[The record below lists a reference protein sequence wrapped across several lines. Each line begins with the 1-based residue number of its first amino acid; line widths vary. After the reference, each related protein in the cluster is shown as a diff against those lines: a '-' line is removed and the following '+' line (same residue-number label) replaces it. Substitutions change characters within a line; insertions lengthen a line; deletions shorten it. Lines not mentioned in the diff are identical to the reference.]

1 MIITRNLSNG
11 IRVVMEE
18 MPAAWSVS
26 VGIWVKAGAVD
37 ETEKN
42 RGISHF
48 IEHMMFKGTKNRDA
62 RRIAADI
69 DRLGAQMNAFT
80 GKEATC
86 YYIKSTT
93 ENYRKAADV
102 LCDML
107 ENSLFAK
114 AELDR
119 EREVICEEIKMSRD
133 DPDDSAHEGLLRLI
147 YKDAPLGNSILG
159 TRSSLMSIT
168 SRSMREH
175 VMREYTRDSIVISA
189 AGRFDPDELCE
200 YFEGKLMSLGE
211 RKPPRKT
218 VGFTYERGFTSG
230 VRDIMQAHICMGT
243 KALPMDDDRSYG
255 LQILSN
261 LFGGS
266 MSSRLFQNIRE
277 QKGLAYSVFSTT
289 GSFSDSGY
297 FEIYAGVGKENVKKT
312 VDAVKQEI
320 DKLASESVTSEE
332 LDASREQMK
341 ASYVFSGE
349 NTSSRMIV
357 NGKNYL
363 LSGRTYQPEE
373 VMAGYDAV
381 TVEEIDKIKALICDT
396 GEYSVSVISGWR
408 TDLRRLME

>member
-159 TRSSLMSIT
+159 TRSSLMGIT

-175 VMREYTRDSIVISA
+175 VRREDTRDSIVISA

-312 VDAVKQEI
+312 VDAVKREI
-320 DKLASESVTSEE
+320 DKLTSESVTSEE

>member
-69 DRLGAQMNAFT
+69 DCLGAQMNAFT

>member
-1 MIITRNLSNG
+1 
-11 IRVVMEE
+11 MEE
-18 MPAAWSVS
+18 MSAAWSVS

-37 ETEKN
+37 ETDGN
-42 RGISHF
+42 HGISHF
-48 IEHMMFKGTKNRDA
+48 IEHMMFKGTSNRDA
-62 RRIAADI
+62 RRIASDI

-86 YYIKSTT
+86 YYVKSTT
-93 ENYRKAADV
+93 GNYRKAADV

-107 ENSLFAK
+107 ENSLFDK

-133 DPDDSAHEGLLRLI
+133 DPDDSAHEGLLRTI
-147 YKDAPLGNSILG
+147 YKDEPIGNSILG
-159 TRSSLMSIT
+159 TRTSLMGIT
-168 SRSMREH
+168 SKLMKEH
-175 VMREYTRDSIVISA
+175 VRREYTRDSIVISA

-200 YFEGKLMSLGE
+200 YFEGKLLSLGASKE
-211 RKPPRKT
+211 ARKSVVT
-218 VGFTYERGFTSG
+218 AYERGFISG

-243 KALPMDDDRSYG
+243 RAIPMDDDRAYG

-289 GSFSDSGY
+289 GSFSDTGY
-297 FEIYAGVGKENVKKT
+297 FEIYAGVGKGNLKKT
-312 VDAVKQEI
+312 VDAVIYELDVLRNNTVSQ
-320 DKLASESVTSEE
+320 EE

-341 ASYVFSGE
+341 ATYVFSGE

-363 LSGRTYQPEE
+363 LSDRVYQPEE
-373 VMAGYDAV
+373 VMTGYDSV
-381 TVEEIDKIKALICDT
+381 TAEDLDNIKKIICDIDN
-396 GEYSVSVISGWR
+396 YSVSVISGWR
-408 TDLRRLME
+408 TDLRRIMQ

>member
-1 MIITRNLSNG
+1 
-11 IRVVMEE
+11 MEE

-69 DRLGAQMNAFT
+69 DCLGAQMNAFT